1 MAGTVVEGADGRGY
15 NLVILGN
22 TSRPRLSPK
31 CARLTGHRHRKIRFC
46 CAHPQ
51 LKGRCAHLFWAIRPL
66 DSFVCAH
73 FGEKMI
79 RLFEVELELE
89 RQSRNRTAAAC
100 LAKLAHSNPALA
112 WLSAMQMCA
121 IARFRLQAHGHR
133 PTSALYDGSLCA
145 NLAAQHFL
153 SIYLYGHFWGHY
165 RVLSFAMLL
174 SLKAR
179 PKE

>member
-51 LKGRCAHLFWAIRPL
+51 LKGRCAHLSWAIRPL

-79 RLFEVELELE
+79 RLC
-89 RQSRNRTAAAC
+89 RSRTAAAC
-100 LAKLAHSNPALA
+100 LSKLAHSNPALA

-121 IARFRLQAHGHR
+121 IARFRLQAHVHR
-133 PTSALYDGSLCA
+133 PPSALNDGFPCA
-145 NLAAQHFL
+145 KLATQHLL
-153 SIYLYGHFWGHY
+153 SFYLYGTHFLGYY
-165 RVLSFAMLL
+165 RF
-174 SLKAR
+174 
-179 PKE
+179 

>member
-51 LKGRCAHLFWAIRPL
+51 LKGRCAHLSWAIRPL

-79 RLFEVELELE
+79 RLC
-89 RQSRNRTAAAC
+89 RSRTRTRTAKSKSNGGGLSRQTGAQQPCSGVAIRY
-100 LAKLAHSNPALA
+100 ADVRHSPIL
-112 WLSAMQMCA
+112 MCPPKV
-121 IARFRLQAHGHR
+121 GHK
-133 PTSALYDGSLCA
+133 
-145 NLAAQHFL
+145 QK
-153 SIYLYGHFWGHY
+153 HY
-165 RVLSFAMLL
+165 VQTI
-174 SLKAR
+174 
-179 PKE
+179 